1 MKCKTIYT
9 SESKENA
16 KLIARK
22 LVEERLAA
30 CVGFFPLESIYW
42 WKGKIEESKE
52 TGMLIK
58 TKASLVDEIIKR
70 IKELHSYECPLI
82 EVIDV
87 EKGNSEFLGWVE
99 KETK

>member
-1 MKCKTIYT
+1 MKTIYLT
-9 SESKENA
+9 CKDEAEAKEISQVLVSEK
-16 KLIARK
+16 
-22 LVEERLAA
+22 LAA
-30 CVGFFPLESIYW
+30 CVNYFPIDSIFR

-87 EKGNSEFLGWVE
+87 EKGNSEFLGWME